1 MKVATTDRSEQE
13 RLDALDASITRI
25 EEAFRDIKQ
34 MFDEMIEEGWTFD
47 DPIDEPEEASGPGS
61 SELVAGGSE

>member
-1 MKVATTDRSEQE
+1 MAITDLSEKE

-47 DPIDEPEEASGPGS
+47 DPIDEPAEVSGLGS
-61 SELVAGGSE
+61 SEIVAGGRE

>member
-1 MKVATTDRSEQE
+1 MKAHRSEQE

-47 DPIDEPEEASGPGS
+47 DPIEEQTEAPRI
-61 SELVAGGSE
+61 V